1 MARPL
6 RIEFP
11 NALYH
16 ITSRGNRRENI
27 YLADSDRKNFLDIL
41 SQVYDRFNWVVHGY
55 CLMSN
60 HYHLLVET
68 PEGNL
73 SQSMRQ
79 LNGVYTQKFNR
90 AHSRTGHVFQ
100 ERYKAILVQK
110 DSYLLELSRYIV
122 LNPVRAG
129 MVRSPRDWTWSSYRA
144 TAGLAAVPDWLHV
157 DWLLSCFGRRKK
169 RVAQSYRKFVAEGV
183 GKPSPLNDLK
193 NQIYLGD
200 DDFVE
205 ELQEFV
211 AQDTNLSEVPAVQ
224 KRKPTGPI
232 GDYMESAKSRN
243 EGIYLAYRSGAYT
256 MKSISD
262 DLGLHYSTV
271 SKIINRFENS
281 LSYLW
286 LIISK
291 SSRL

>member
-6 RIEFP
+6 RIEYP

-27 YLADSDRKNFLDIL
+27 YLNDNNRSTFLDIL
-41 SQVYDRFNWVVHGY
+41 SQVRDRFNWVFHSY

-68 PEGNL
+68 PEANL
-73 SQSMRQ
+73 SQGMRQ
-79 LNGVYTQKFNR
+79 LNGVYTQKFNQ
-90 AHSRTGHVFQ
+90 AHRRDGHVFQ
-100 ERYKAILVQK
+100 GRYKAILVQK
-110 DSYLLELSRYIV
+110 DAYLLELSRYIV

-129 MVRSPRDWTWSSYRA
+129 MVRSARDWRWSNYRA
-144 TAGLAAVPDWLHV
+144 TVGFAAVPDWLHT

-169 RVAQSYRKFVAEGV
+169 QAMHRYREFVAD
-183 GKPSPLNDLK
+183 GKGQPSPLKELR

-200 DDFVE
+200 DRFVE
-205 ELQEFV
+205 ALQAMVE
-211 AQDTNLSEVPAVQ
+211 QDADLSEVPSVQ
-224 KRKPTGPI
+224 KRKLAKPI
-232 GDYMESAKSRN
+232 GEYIDTARSRN

-256 MKSISD
+256 MKAISD

-271 SKIINRFENS
+271 SKVIKAFENS
-281 LSYLW
+281 RF
-286 LIISK
+286 K
-291 SSRL
+291 T